1 MRKCHI
7 AFLRRKKM
15 KRYKAYATISYDLEC
30 EFEVEDD
37 EDAWDFARELD
48 GGDFKELDG
57 SGDWKVY
64 EVEEIKEKENEL

>member
-1 MRKCHI
+1 
-7 AFLRRKKM
+7 M

-37 EDAWDFARELD
+37 EDAWDIARELD

-64 EVEEIKEKENEL
+64 EVEEIKEKKNEL